1 MILII
6 VTTIPTIP
14 IVASNIIS
22 FAFHFIFHWYHLQR
36 YWKVSECTLAKGE
49 PLTLLIW
56 ARNTAARFDEAPN
69 YSIGAIPFLS
79 GIKNEKMDDI
89 LGKTAAESL
98 ENCCKEINDH
108 EFDELWKKITDR
120 HKLII

>member
-1 MILII
+1 MRQI
-6 VTTIPTIP
+6 
-14 IVASNIIS
+14 NHNKIS
-22 FAFHFIFHWYHLQR
+22 VCRNNKLQFTER
-36 YWKVSECTLAKGE
+36 
-49 PLTLLIW
+49 
-56 ARNTAARFDEAPN
+56 
-69 YSIGAIPFLS
+69 

-89 LGKTAAESL
+89 LGKTATESL